1 MSILSVSSDA
11 KTSKGEARGF
21 LTGILYLAPSTVSG
35 RNVCPFASPACHS
48 ACLYSAG
55 RGAFSNVQRSRVA
68 KTQAFF
74 ADKTAFLANLDKDVA
89 ALIAKSVR
97 RSMRPAVRLNGTSDI
112 AWEKTGIMDRF
123 PSVPFYDYT
132 KNPLRYAQ
140 FLSGKLP
147 KNYRLV
153 FSRSETNES
162 QALEFLSKGGN
173 VSVVFRKSLP
183 KAWKGYRV
191 IDGDKTDLRFL
202 DPRGVV
208 VGLVAKGKAKKDASG
223 FVVDRHE
230 DLPVE
235 IVPSGSGF
243 TTKVSI

>member
-11 KTSKGEARGF
+11 KTSKGEAQGY
-21 LTGILYLAPSTVSG
+21 LTGILYLAPSNVSG
-35 RNVCPFASPACHS
+35 RQVCPFASPACNA

-55 RGAFSNVQRSRVA
+55 RGAFSNVQKYRIA
-68 KTQAFF
+68 KTQAYF
-74 ADKTAFLANLDKDVA
+74 ADKVAFLQSLDKDVA
-89 ALIAKSVR
+89 GLIAKASR
-97 RSMRPAVRLNGTSDI
+97 QSMRPAVRLNGTSDI
-112 AWEKTGIMDRF
+112 AWERTGIMERF

-153 FSRSETNES
+153 FSRSETNEA
-162 QALEFLSKGGN
+162 QCLEFLSKGGN

-183 KAWKGYRV
+183 KAWKGFRV

-202 DPRGVV
+202 DPKGVV
-208 VGLVAKGKAKKDASG
+208 VGLIAKGKAKGDVSG
-223 FVVDRHE
+223 FVVD
-230 DLPVE
+230 
-235 IVPSGSGF
+235 
-243 TTKVSI
+243 

>member
-1 MSILSVSSDA
+1 MSILSVSADA
-11 KTSKGEARGF
+11 KTSKGEAQGY

-35 RNVCPFASPACHS
+35 RQVCPFASPACHA

-55 RGAFSNVQRSRVA
+55 RGAFSNVQKSRIS
-68 KTQAFF
+68 KTQAYFD
-74 ADKTAFLANLDKDVA
+74 DKVAFLQNLDKDVA
-89 ALIAKSVR
+89 GLIAKATR
-97 RSMRPAVRLNGTSDI
+97 QSMRPAVRLNGTSDI
-112 AWEKTGIMDRF
+112 AWERTGIMDRF

-153 FSRSETNES
+153 FSRSETNEA
-162 QALEFLSKGGN
+162 QCLEFLAKGGN

-183 KAWKGYRV
+183 KAWKGFRV

-202 DPRGVV
+202 DPKGVV
-208 VGLVAKGKAKKDASG
+208 VGLVAKGKAKGDVSG
-223 FVVDRHE
+223 FVVD
-230 DLPVE
+230 
-235 IVPSGSGF
+235 
-243 TTKVSI
+243 

>member
-1 MSILSVSSDA
+1 MSILSVSADA
-11 KTSKGEARGF
+11 KTSKGEAKGY

-35 RNVCPFASPACHS
+35 RQVCPFASPACHA

-55 RGAFSNVQRSRVA
+55 RGAFSNVQKSRIS
-68 KTQAFF
+68 KTQAYFD
-74 ADKTAFLANLDKDVA
+74 DKVAFLQNLDKDVA
-89 ALIAKSVR
+89 GLIAKATR
-97 RSMRPAVRLNGTSDI
+97 QSMRPAVRLNGTSDI
-112 AWEKTGIMDRF
+112 AWERTGIMDRF

-153 FSRSETNES
+153 FSRSETNEA
-162 QALEFLSKGGN
+162 QCLEFLAKGGN

-202 DPRGVV
+202 DPKGVV
-208 VGLVAKGKAKKDASG
+208 VGLVAKGKAKADKSG
-223 FVVDRHE
+223 FVVDLHE
-230 DLPVE
+230 DLPIE

-243 TTKVSI
+243 TTKVSR

>member
-11 KTSKGEARGF
+11 KTSKGEAQGY
-21 LTGILYLAPSTVSG
+21 LTGILYLAPSNVSG
-35 RNVCPFASPACHS
+35 RQVCPFASPACHA

-55 RGAFSNVQRSRVA
+55 RGAFSNVQRSRIA
-68 KTQAFF
+68 KTQAYF
-74 ADKTAFLANLDKDVA
+74 ADKVSFLANLDKDVSG
-89 ALIAKSVR
+89 LIAKAAR
-97 RSMRPAVRLNGTSDI
+97 QSMRPAVRLNGTSDI
-112 AWEKTGIMDRF
+112 AWERTGIMERF

-140 FLSGKLP
+140 FLAGKLP

-153 FSRSETNES
+153 FSRSETNEA
-162 QALEFLSKGGN
+162 QCLEFLAKGGN

-183 KAWKGYRV
+183 KAWKGFRV
-191 IDGDKTDLRFL
+191 IDGDQTDLRFL
-202 DPRGVV
+202 DPKGVV
-208 VGLVAKGKAKKDASG
+208 VGLIAKGKAKGDRSG

-230 DLPVE
+230 DLPIE

-243 TTKVSI
+243 TTKVSR